1 MIVMTKWSV
10 YIVFF
15 FLFLAL
21 LSACR
26 ASRSV
31 DRAMSATLSADNR
44 HSRVADVCSLSH
56 RLSGMSLQAD
66 SIVIWMMAET
76 MSEDLGLSLPS
87 ISKGDSTAP
96 WDSGAVAIDGKKK
109 KKKNGAVAK
118 GKPALTKVIVS
129 GVRIDASSQE
139 KKISS
144 SSVRDSS
151 SSLVNNDVKSSEETT
166 VVSSHACARIYIIL
180 GILIAFGVL
189 YVRKRIMGG

>member
-1 MIVMTKWSV
+1 MNKGSV

-31 DRAMSATLSADNR
+31 DRAMSATLSADAR

-109 KKKNGAVAK
+109 KNGAVAK

-129 GVRIDASSQE
+129 GVRIDASTRE
-139 KKISS
+139 KRVSS

-180 GILIAFGVL
+180 GIIIAFGVL

>member
-44 HSRVADVCSLSH
+44 HSRVADMCSLSH

-87 ISKGDSTAP
+87 ISQGDSTAP
-96 WDSGAVAIDGKKK
+96 WDSGAVANDG
-109 KKKNGAVAK
+109 KKNGAVAK

-166 VVSSHACARIYIIL
+166 VVSSHSCARIYIIL
-180 GILIAFGVL
+180 GILIAFGML

>member
-1 MIVMTKWSV
+1 MNKGSV

-31 DRAMSATLSADNR
+31 DRAMSATLSADTR

-76 MSEDLGLSLPS
+76 MSEDLSLSLPS
-87 ISKGDSTAP
+87 ISQGDSTAP
-96 WDSGAVAIDGKKK
+96 WDSGAVAIDG

-129 GVRIDASSQE
+129 GVRIDASSKE

-151 SSLVNNDVKSSEETT
+151 SSLVNNDVKSSEETS

-180 GILIAFGVL
+180 GIIIAFGVL
-189 YVRKRIMGG
+189 YIRKRIIGG

>member
-31 DRAMSATLSADNR
+31 DRAMSATLSADTR

-87 ISKGDSTAP
+87 ISQGDSTAP
-96 WDSGAVAIDGKKK
+96 WVSGAVANDG
-109 KKKNGAVAK
+109 KKNGAVAK

>member
-31 DRAMSATLSADNR
+31 DRAMSATLSADTR
-44 HSRVADVCSLSH
+44 HSRVADICSLSH

-96 WDSGAVAIDGKKK
+96 WNSGAVANDG

-166 VVSSHACARIYIIL
+166 LVSSHACARIYIIL
-180 GILIAFGVL
+180 GIIIAFGVL
-189 YVRKRIMGG
+189 YIRKRIMGG

>member
-31 DRAMSATLSADNR
+31 DRAMSATLSADTR
-44 HSRVADVCSLSH
+44 HSRVADICSLSH

-96 WDSGAVAIDGKKK
+96 WDSGAVANDG

-139 KKISS
+139 KRVSS

-180 GILIAFGVL
+180 GIIIAFGVL
-189 YVRKRIMGG
+189 YIRKRIIGG

>member
-1 MIVMTKWSV
+1 MTKWSV

-31 DRAMSATLSADNR
+31 DRAMSATLSADTR

-87 ISKGDSTAP
+87 ISQGDSTAP
-96 WDSGAVAIDGKKK
+96 CVSSAVDNDRKKK

-139 KKISS
+139 NRVSS

-180 GILIAFGVL
+180 GIIIAFGVL

>member
-1 MIVMTKWSV
+1 MFMNKRSV

-76 MSEDLGLSLPS
+76 ISEDLGLSLPS

-109 KKKNGAVAK
+109 NGAVAK

-129 GVRIDASSQE
+129 GVRIDASSKE

-189 YVRKRIMGG
+189 YIRKRIIGG

>member
-44 HSRVADVCSLSH
+44 HSRVADICSLSH

-96 WDSGAVAIDGKKK
+96 WDSGAVANDG

-180 GILIAFGVL
+180 GIIIAFGVL
-189 YVRKRIMGG
+189 YIRKRIIGG

>member
-1 MIVMTKWSV
+1 MTKWSV

-31 DRAMSATLSADNR
+31 DRAMSATLSADTR
-44 HSRVADVCSLSH
+44 HSRVADICSLSH

-96 WDSGAVAIDGKKK
+96 WDSGAVANDG

-139 KKISS
+139 KRVSS

-180 GILIAFGVL
+180 GIIIAFGVL
-189 YVRKRIMGG
+189 YIRKRIIGG

>member
-76 MSEDLGLSLPS
+76 ISEDLGLSLPS

-96 WDSGAVAIDGKKK
+96 WDSGAVAIDERN
-109 KKKNGAVAK
+109 KNGAVAK

-129 GVRIDASSQE
+129 GVRIDASSKE

-189 YVRKRIMGG
+189 YIRKRIIGG

>member
-1 MIVMTKWSV
+1 MFMNKRSV

-31 DRAMSATLSADNR
+31 DRAMSATLSADTR

-109 KKKNGAVAK
+109 NGAVAK

-129 GVRIDASSQE
+129 GVRIDASSLE
-139 KKISS
+139 KRVSS

-180 GILIAFGVL
+180 GIIIAFGVL
-189 YVRKRIMGG
+189 YIRKRIMGG

>member
-1 MIVMTKWSV
+1 MFMNKRSV

-31 DRAMSATLSADNR
+31 DRAMSATLSADTR

-56 RLSGMSLQAD
+56 RLSGMSLQVD

-76 MSEDLGLSLPS
+76 MSEDLGLSLSS
-87 ISKGDSTAP
+87 ISQGDSTAP
-96 WDSGAVAIDGKKK
+96 CVYSAVANDG

-139 KKISS
+139 NRVSS

-180 GILIAFGVL
+180 GIIIAFGVL

>member
-1 MIVMTKWSV
+1 MNKRSV

-15 FLFLAL
+15 FLFITL

-31 DRAMSATLSADNR
+31 DRAMSATLSADTR

-87 ISKGDSTAP
+87 ISQGDSTAP
-96 WDSGAVAIDGKKK
+96 WDSGAVAIDG

-151 SSLVNNDVKSSEETT
+151 SSLVKNDVQSSEETT

>member
-1 MIVMTKWSV
+1 MFMNKRSV

-31 DRAMSATLSADNR
+31 DRAMSATLSADTR
-44 HSRVADVCSLSH
+44 HSRVADMCSLSH

-96 WDSGAVAIDGKKK
+96 WDSGAVANDG

-189 YVRKRIMGG
+189 YIRKRIIGG

>member
-1 MIVMTKWSV
+1 MNKRSV

-31 DRAMSATLSADNR
+31 DSAMSATLSADTR

-66 SIVIWMMAET
+66 SIVIWIMAET

-87 ISKGDSTAP
+87 ISQGDCTAP
-96 WDSGAVAIDGKKK
+96 CVSSAVDNDR
-109 KKKNGAVAK
+109 KKKNGAVTK

-139 KKISS
+139 NRVSS

-180 GILIAFGVL
+180 GIIIVFGVL

>member
-1 MIVMTKWSV
+1 MFMNKRSV

-31 DRAMSATLSADNR
+31 DRAMSATLSADTR
-44 HSRVADVCSLSH
+44 HSRVADMCSLSH

-87 ISKGDSTAP
+87 ISQGDSTAP
-96 WDSGAVAIDGKKK
+96 WDSGAVANDG

-139 KKISS
+139 KRISS
-144 SSVRDSS
+144 SSVRDST
-151 SSLVNNDVKSSEETT
+151 SSLVNNDVQRSEETT

>member
-31 DRAMSATLSADNR
+31 DRAMSATLSADTR

-87 ISKGDSTAP
+87 ISQGDSTAP
-96 WDSGAVAIDGKKK
+96 WVSGAVANDG
-109 KKKNGAVAK
+109 KKNGAVAK

-151 SSLVNNDVKSSEETT
+151 SSLVNNDLKSSEETT

-180 GILIAFGVL
+180 GILIAFGML

>member
-31 DRAMSATLSADNR
+31 DRAMSATLSADTR
-44 HSRVADVCSLSH
+44 HSRVADMCSLSH
-56 RLSGMSLQAD
+56 RLSGMSIQAD

-109 KKKNGAVAK
+109 NGAVAK

-129 GVRIDASSQE
+129 GVRIDASTRE

-180 GILIAFGVL
+180 GIIIAFGVL
-189 YVRKRIMGG
+189 YIRKRIIGG

>member
-1 MIVMTKWSV
+1 MFMNKRSV

-44 HSRVADVCSLSH
+44 HSRVADMCSLSH

-87 ISKGDSTAP
+87 ISQGDSTAP
-96 WDSGAVAIDGKKK
+96 CVYSAVANDG
-109 KKKNGAVAK
+109 KKNGAVAK
-118 GKPALTKVIVS
+118 GKPTLTKVIVS

-139 KKISS
+139 KRVSS
-144 SSVRDSS
+144 SSVRDYS

>member
-1 MIVMTKWSV
+1 MNKRSV
-10 YIVFF
+10 YIVSF

-26 ASRSV
+26 ASRSA
-31 DRAMSATLSADNR
+31 DRAMSATLSADTR

-87 ISKGDSTAP
+87 ISQEDSTAP
-96 WDSGAVAIDGKKK
+96 CVSSAVNNDR

-139 KKISS
+139 KRVSS

-180 GILIAFGVL
+180 GIIIAFGVL

>member
-1 MIVMTKWSV
+1 MNKRSV

-31 DRAMSATLSADNR
+31 DRAMSATLSADTR
-44 HSRVADVCSLSH
+44 HSRVADMCSLSH

-96 WDSGAVAIDGKKK
+96 WDSGAVANDG

-189 YVRKRIMGG
+189 YIRKRIIGG

>member
-1 MIVMTKWSV
+1 MNKRSV

-31 DRAMSATLSADNR
+31 DSAMSATLSADTR

-76 MSEDLGLSLPS
+76 MSEDLGLCLPS
-87 ISKGDSTAP
+87 ISQGDSTAP
-96 WDSGAVAIDGKKK
+96 CVYSAVANDG
-109 KKKNGAVAK
+109 KKKNGAVDK

-139 KKISS
+139 NRVSS

-180 GILIAFGVL
+180 GIIIAFGVL

>member
-1 MIVMTKWSV
+1 MNKRSV

-31 DRAMSATLSADNR
+31 DSAMSATLSADAR

-87 ISKGDSTAP
+87 ISQGDSTAP
-96 WDSGAVAIDGKKK
+96 CVSSAVDNDR
-109 KKKNGAVAK
+109 KKKNGAVTK

-139 KKISS
+139 NRVSS

-180 GILIAFGVL
+180 GIIIAFGVL

>member
-31 DRAMSATLSADNR
+31 DCAMSATLSADTR
-44 HSRVADVCSLSH
+44 HSRVADMCSLSH
-56 RLSGMSLQAD
+56 RLSGMSIQAD

-96 WDSGAVAIDGKKK
+96 WGSGAVAIDG

-129 GVRIDASSQE
+129 GVRIDASTRE

-180 GILIAFGVL
+180 GIIIAFGVL
-189 YVRKRIMGG
+189 YIRKRIIGG

>member
-10 YIVFF
+10 YIVF

-44 HSRVADVCSLSH
+44 HSRVADMCSLSH

-109 KKKNGAVAK
+109 NGAVAK

-139 KKISS
+139 KRVSS

-151 SSLVNNDVKSSEETT
+151 SSLVNNDVQRSEETM

-189 YVRKRIMGG
+189 YIRKRIMGG

>member
-1 MIVMTKWSV
+1 MFMNKRSV

-31 DRAMSATLSADNR
+31 DRAMSATLSADTR
-44 HSRVADVCSLSH
+44 HSRVADMCSLSH

-87 ISKGDSTAP
+87 ISQGDSTAP
-96 WDSGAVAIDGKKK
+96 WDSGAVANDG
-109 KKKNGAVAK
+109 KKNGAVAK

-180 GILIAFGVL
+180 GIIIAFGVL
-189 YVRKRIMGG
+189 YIRKRIIGG

>member
-1 MIVMTKWSV
+1 MNKRSV

-31 DRAMSATLSADNR
+31 DRAMSATLSADTR

-76 MSEDLGLSLPS
+76 MSEDLGLNLSS
-87 ISKGDSTAP
+87 ISQGDSTAP
-96 WDSGAVAIDGKKK
+96 FVYSAVANDG

-139 KKISS
+139 KRVSS

-180 GILIAFGVL
+180 GIIIAFGVL
-189 YVRKRIMGG
+189 YIRKRIIGG

>member
-1 MIVMTKWSV
+1 MMFMNKRSV

-31 DRAMSATLSADNR
+31 DRAMSATLSADTR

-87 ISKGDSTAP
+87 ISQGDSTAP
-96 WDSGAVAIDGKKK
+96 WDSGAVANDG
-109 KKKNGAVAK
+109 KKNGAVAK

-180 GILIAFGVL
+180 GIIIAFGVL
-189 YVRKRIMGG
+189 YIRKRIIGG

>member
-1 MIVMTKWSV
+1 MNKRSV

-31 DRAMSATLSADNR
+31 DRAMSATLSADTR

-76 MSEDLGLSLPS
+76 TSEDLGLSLPS
-87 ISKGDSTAP
+87 ISQGDSTAP
-96 WDSGAVAIDGKKK
+96 WDSGAVANDG
-109 KKKNGAVAK
+109 KKNGAVAK

-151 SSLVNNDVKSSEETT
+151 SSLVNNDVKSSEETM

>member
-31 DRAMSATLSADNR
+31 DRAMSATLSADTR
-44 HSRVADVCSLSH
+44 HSRVADMCSLSH

-87 ISKGDSTAP
+87 ISQGDSTAP
-96 WDSGAVAIDGKKK
+96 WDSGAVANDG
-109 KKKNGAVAK
+109 KKNGAVAK

-180 GILIAFGVL
+180 GIIIAFGVL
-189 YVRKRIMGG
+189 YIRKRIIGG

>member
-1 MIVMTKWSV
+1 MNKRSV

-31 DRAMSATLSADNR
+31 DRAMSATLSADTR

-109 KKKNGAVAK
+109 NGAVAK

-129 GVRIDASSQE
+129 GVRIDASSRE
-139 KKISS
+139 KRVSS

-189 YVRKRIMGG
+189 YIRKRIMGG

>member
-1 MIVMTKWSV
+1 MFMNKRSV

-31 DRAMSATLSADNR
+31 DRAMSATLSADTR

-109 KKKNGAVAK
+109 NGAVAK

-129 GVRIDASSQE
+129 GVRIDASSRE
-139 KKISS
+139 KRVSS

-189 YVRKRIMGG
+189 YIRKRIMGG

>member
-15 FLFLAL
+15 FFLAL

-31 DRAMSATLSADNR
+31 DRAMSATLSADTR
-44 HSRVADVCSLSH
+44 HSRVADMCSLSH
-56 RLSGMSLQAD
+56 RLSGMSIQAD

-96 WDSGAVAIDGKKK
+96 WNSGAVANDG

-166 VVSSHACARIYIIL
+166 VDSSHACARIYIIL

-189 YVRKRIMGG
+189 YIRKRIIGG

>member
-1 MIVMTKWSV
+1 MNKRSV

-31 DRAMSATLSADNR
+31 DSAMSATLSADTR

-87 ISKGDSTAP
+87 ISQGDCTAP
-96 WDSGAVAIDGKKK
+96 CVSSAVDNDR
-109 KKKNGAVAK
+109 KKKNGAVTK

-139 KKISS
+139 NRVSS

-180 GILIAFGVL
+180 GIIIAFGVL

>member
-1 MIVMTKWSV
+1 
-10 YIVFF
+10 
-15 FLFLAL
+15 
-21 LSACR
+21 
-26 ASRSV
+26 
-31 DRAMSATLSADNR
+31 MSATLSADTR

-56 RLSGMSLQAD
+56 RLSGMSLRAD

-87 ISKGDSTAP
+87 ISQGDSTAP
-96 WDSGAVAIDGKKK
+96 CVSSAVDNDRKKN
-109 KKKNGAVAK
+109 NGAVAK

-180 GILIAFGVL
+180 GIIIAFGVL

>member
-31 DRAMSATLSADNR
+31 DRAMSATLSADTR

-109 KKKNGAVAK
+109 NGAVAK

-129 GVRIDASSQE
+129 GVRIDASSKE

-151 SSLVNNDVKSSEETT
+151 SSLVNNDVTSSEETT

-180 GILIAFGVL
+180 GIIIAFGVL
-189 YVRKRIMGG
+189 YIRKRIMGG